1 MGYLPNLIPEE
12 HRVLKEYFRAGKGK
26 DAPKIKWPLA
36 AYLLSA
42 LFLIAALASL
52 AHPIVFIAFASL
64 SWIIS
69 PPGHKWLERKFQFK
83 FLTKVKLI
91 FCAAMYIAI
100 LPLAA
105 YYNTQDEMEASLLK
119 IKEAKELKEKT
130 LAEKRDKL
138 RKDSLD
144 QILTESLRNK
154 RSSESSLRQLA
165 YELQPFNFFN

>member
-1 MGYLPNLIPEE
+1 
-12 HRVLKEYFRAGKGK
+12 
-26 DAPKIKWPLA
+26 
-36 AYLLSA
+36 
-42 LFLIAALASL
+42 
-52 AHPIVFIAFASL
+52 
-64 SWIIS
+64 
-69 PPGHKWLERKFQFK
+69 
-83 FLTKVKLI
+83 
-91 FCAAMYIAI
+91 MYIAI

-144 QILTESLRNK
+144 QILNESLTNK

-165 YELQPFNFFN
+165 YA

>member
-26 DAPKIKWPLA
+26 DASKIKWPLA

-42 LFLIAALASL
+42 LFVIAALTFL

-69 PPGHKWLERKFQFK
+69 PPGHKWLERKFRFK

-100 LPLAA
+100 LPLAKSFH
-105 YYNTQDEMEASLLK
+105 Q
-119 IKEAKELKEKT
+119 
-130 LAEKRDKL
+130 RDQVH
-138 RKDSLD
+138 RG
-144 QILTESLRNK
+144 
-154 RSSESSLRQLA
+154 QLIF
-165 YELQPFNFFN
+165 P